1 MDGIHRG
8 CGTPSVHSE
17 VYAVFDD
24 SLLTT
29 SSTTVAV
36 LRGDSTVG
44 GTVTFEQSS
53 ETSPTTITYDIKGSD
68 ASAERGM
75 HIHQFGDNTN
85 GCTSAGPHCEFDAA
99 VRYLINN
106 HSGRILQSKQMMKH
120 PRAYCTTCVYSAAM
134 RFLLTGC
141 LSFLK
146 STLSRSNTVLLT
158 IPSVTSVTSAIS
170 TLMPKETQ
178 RALSPT
184 TRSS

>member
-1 MDGIHRG
+1 MCERHKQGLWHPIR
-8 CGTPSVHSE
+8 PSE
-17 VYAVFDD
+17 GYAVFSD

-29 SSTTVAV
+29 TSTTVAV

-85 GCTSAGPHCEFDAA
+85 GCTSAGPHCEFGAV

-106 HSGRILQSKQMMKH
+106 HSR
-120 PRAYCTTCVYSAAM
+120 
-134 RFLLTGC
+134 
-141 LSFLK
+141 
-146 STLSRSNTVLLT
+146 
-158 IPSVTSVTSAIS
+158 
-170 TLMPKETQ
+170 
-178 RALSPT
+178 
-184 TRSS
+184 